1 MAHIEIKNLSFKY
14 KMSEKNSLSDV
25 SFTINKGDFVVL
37 CGKSGCG
44 KTTLLRCL
52 KSNIMPA
59 GKNEGEILLDHRNI
73 KSLTDREQAK
83 KIGFVMQNPEYQ
95 IVTDKVWHELA
106 FGLESMGEKNEII
119 RRKVAEIAEYF
130 DITDLYNEN
139 TDNLSGGQKQLV
151 NLAAVMIMNPE
162 ILVLDEPTSQL
173 DPIAAERFMD
183 IVSKINEDFGIT
195 VIISEHRLDYL
206 LKYANKLVVME
217 DGKLVQIGCPQE
229 VLRETLNMEVSPLM
243 PIPSRIFNR
252 HNGAGQ
258 IPISTKEGRS
268 WLVNYISDSK
278 YKSSFSKKFSAEEKT
293 FEKDADS
300 SECKSSKKDEDSNEW
315 RFFKKDEA
323 SNERKSLKFG
333 WSASYNNKKNQDIVN
348 VKDVW
353 FRYEKKGR
361 DIIKGLNLHINKG
374 EVFSIIGGNGTG
386 KTTTTMLLSGI
397 LKPYRGKIKV
407 AGKIGFLPQDV
418 QILFEQE
425 SVMEELKKVDKSL
438 IEKMNL
444 QKLLNMHPYDLSGG
458 EQQKVALAKVLG
470 EKPDVLLLDEP
481 TKGIDNIYKA
491 QLGSLLKDL
500 ANNGKTI
507 ILVSHDLDFCGEYS
521 DRCGLFAQ
529 GSLISEDT
537 AREFFLN
544 NRFYTT
550 TIAKLT
556 RGIID
561 GAYKMEDML

>member
-14 KMSEKNSLSDV
+14 KTSEKNSLSDV

-52 KSNIMPA
+52 KPNIMPA
-59 GKNEGEILLDHRNI
+59 GKTEGEILLESRNI
-73 KSLTDREQAK
+73 ESLTDREQAK

-119 RRKVAEIAEYF
+119 RSKVAEITEYF

-217 DGKLVQIGCPQE
+217 DGKLVQCGCTQE
-229 VLRETLNMEVSPLM
+229 VLREALNMEVSPLM
-243 PIPSRIFNR
+243 PIPSRIFNG

-268 WLVNYISDSK
+268 WLINYISDSK
-278 YKSSFSKKFSAEEKT
+278 DESFFSKRNFAEEKSS
-293 FEKDADS
+293 EYKSYKKDENL
-300 SECKSSKKDEDSNEW
+300 SECKSYKKDGD
-315 RFFKKDEA
+315 
-323 SNERKSLKFG
+323 SNERKSLNWG
-333 WSASYNNKKNQDIVN
+333 CPTSYNNEKNMSVVN

-353 FRYEKKGR
+353 FRYEKKSR

-374 EVFSIIGGNGTG
+374 EIFSIIGGNGTG

-407 AGKIGFLPQDV
+407 KGKIGFLPQDV

-444 QKLLNMHPYDLSGG
+444 QKLLNVHPYDLSGG

-470 EKPDVLLLDEP
+470 EKPAVLLLDEP
-481 TKGIDNIYKA
+481 TKGIDNIYKE
-491 QLGSLLKDL
+491 QLGILLRDL
-500 ANNGKTI
+500 AENGKTI

-550 TIAKLT
+550 TIAKLA

>member
-14 KMSEKNSLSDV
+14 KTSEKNSLSDV

-44 KTTLLRCL
+44 KTTLLKCL
-52 KSNIMPA
+52 KPNIMPA
-59 GKNEGEILLDHRNI
+59 GKTEGEILLESRNI
-73 KSLTDREQAK
+73 ESLTDREQEK

-119 RRKVAEIAEYF
+119 RSKVAEIAEYF

-217 DGKLVQIGCPQE
+217 EGKLVQCGCPQE
-229 VLRETLNMEVSPLM
+229 VLREALNMEVSPLM
-243 PIPSRIFNR
+243 PIPSRIFNG

-268 WLVNYISDSK
+268 WLINYISDSK
-278 YKSSFSKKFSAEEKT
+278 DESFFSKRNFAEKKSSEYKSYKKDENL
-293 FEKDADS
+293 
-300 SECKSSKKDEDSNEW
+300 SECKSYKKDEDL
-315 RFFKKDEA
+315 
-323 SNERKSLKFG
+323 NERKSLNLGFPT
-333 WSASYNNKKNQDIVN
+333 SYNNEKNMSVVN

-353 FRYEKKGR
+353 FRYEKMSR

-374 EVFSIIGGNGTG
+374 EIFSVIGGNGTG

-407 AGKIGFLPQDV
+407 RGKIGFLPQDV

-470 EKPDVLLLDEP
+470 EKPAVLLLDEP
-481 TKGIDNIYKA
+481 TKGIDNIYKE
-491 QLGSLLKDL
+491 QLGILLRDL
-500 ANNGKTI
+500 AENGKTI

-550 TIAKLT
+550 TIAKLA

>member
-14 KMSEKNSLSDV
+14 KTSEKNSLSDV
-25 SFTINKGDFVVL
+25 SFTINKGEFVVL

-52 KSNIMPA
+52 KPNIMPA
-59 GKNEGEILLDHRNI
+59 GKTEGEILLESRNI
-73 KSLTDREQAK
+73 ESLTDREQAK

-119 RRKVAEIAEYF
+119 RSKVAEIAEYF

-217 DGKLVQIGCPQE
+217 DGKLVQCGCPQE
-229 VLRETLNMEVSPLM
+229 VLREALNMEVSPLM
-243 PIPSRIFNR
+243 PIPSRIFNG

-268 WLVNYISDSK
+268 WLINYISDSK
-278 YKSSFSKKFSAEEKT
+278 DESFFSKRNFAEEKSS
-293 FEKDADS
+293 EYKSYKKDENL
-300 SECKSSKKDEDSNEW
+300 SECKSYKKDGD
-315 RFFKKDEA
+315 
-323 SNERKSLKFG
+323 SNERKSLNWG
-333 WSASYNNKKNQDIVN
+333 CPTSYKNEKNMSVVN

-353 FRYEKKGR
+353 FRYEKTSR

-374 EVFSIIGGNGTG
+374 EIFSIIGGNGTG

-407 AGKIGFLPQDV
+407 KGKIGFLPQDV
-418 QILFEQE
+418 QILFE
-425 SVMEELKKVDKSL
+425 
-438 IEKMNL
+438 
-444 QKLLNMHPYDLSGG
+444 
-458 EQQKVALAKVLG
+458 
-470 EKPDVLLLDEP
+470 
-481 TKGIDNIYKA
+481 
-491 QLGSLLKDL
+491 
-500 ANNGKTI
+500 
-507 ILVSHDLDFCGEYS
+507 
-521 DRCGLFAQ
+521 
-529 GSLISEDT
+529 
-537 AREFFLN
+537 
-544 NRFYTT
+544 
-550 TIAKLT
+550 
-556 RGIID
+556 
-561 GAYKMEDML
+561 

>member
-1 MAHIEIKNLSFKY
+1 MAILEVKNIEKHFGSTKVLKDISFDLEEGQTLAIIG
-14 KMSEKNSLSDV
+14 S
-25 SFTINKGDFVVL
+25 
-37 CGKSGCG
+37 SGSG

-52 KSNIMPA
+52 KPNIMPA
-59 GKNEGEILLDHRNI
+59 GKTEGEILLESRNI
-73 KSLTDREQAK
+73 ESLTDREQAK

-119 RRKVAEIAEYF
+119 RSKVAEIAEYF

-217 DGKLVQIGCPQE
+217 DGKLVQCGCPQE
-229 VLRETLNMEVSPLM
+229 VLREALNMEVSPLM
-243 PIPSRIFNR
+243 PIPSRIFNG

-268 WLVNYISDSK
+268 WLINYISDSK
-278 YKSSFSKKFSAEEKT
+278 DESFFSKRNFTEEKSSEYKSYKKDENL
-293 FEKDADS
+293 
-300 SECKSSKKDEDSNEW
+300 SECKSYKKDGD
-315 RFFKKDEA
+315 
-323 SNERKSLKFG
+323 SNERKSLNWG
-333 WSASYNNKKNQDIVN
+333 CPTSYNNEKNMSVVN

-353 FRYEKKGR
+353 FRYEKTSR

-374 EVFSIIGGNGTG
+374 EIFSIIGGNGTG

-407 AGKIGFLPQDV
+407 KGKIGFLPQDV

-470 EKPDVLLLDEP
+470 EKPAVLLLDEP
-481 TKGIDNIYKA
+481 TKGIDNIYKE
-491 QLGSLLKDL
+491 QLGILLRDL
-500 ANNGKTI
+500 AENGKTI

-521 DRCGLFAQ
+521 DRCASSTTLVSQ
-529 GSLISEDT
+529 LISTNSGSTDV
-537 AREFFLN
+537 ACL
-544 NRFYTT
+544 
-550 TIAKLT
+550 L
-556 RGIID
+556 RGV
-561 GAYKMEDML
+561 